1 MKPQEGGAVRLGSFY
16 RKVKTALCSPDTDLA
31 QGRARRASGG
41 GVMPAVCRPSEKA
54 DPRKAS
60 AAALSGARKEEKRA
74 AGSRRVRR
82 VS

>member
-1 MKPQEGGAVRLGSFY
+1 MKPQGCGAVRLGSFY

-41 GVMPAVCRPSEKA
+41 GVMPAVCRPGKGRIRE
-54 DPRKAS
+54 AS

-82 VS
+82 VY